1 MVRKSFLRGWK
12 GNLKSFRYWITLP
25 VVAIMVLVT
34 FIVALPFL
42 ILGVMNWREIGQGII
57 ETNAELVNMLRG
69 K

>member
-1 MVRKSFLRGWK
+1 MVRKSFLKEWK
-12 GNLKSFRYWITLP
+12 GNLESFRYWITLP

-42 ILGVMNWREIGQGII
+42 ILGAMDWWEIGQGII
-57 ETNAELVNMLRG
+57 ETYVELVNMLRG